1 MNQYVFEETRPVV
14 ETKYGK
20 LRGVTYG
27 DMNIFMG
34 IEYAHAKRFHMPEEP
49 ECWEGIKNAYQ
60 HGPISMQVLDTNP
73 FFYYRGIHVLE
84 KQSEDCQNL
93 NIWAPKTLN
102 EEKRPVFVWIHGGGF
117 FAGNA
122 YEEISFDGFNL
133 AHHGDIIFVSINHR
147 LNIFGHL
154 NLEDYG
160 EEFKNSANV
169 GIFDVVMALKWVHE
183 NIAAF
188 GGDPENVTICGHSG
202 GGGKVQCMYQI
213 EECVPYFQRGICL
226 SGARGKNGAG
236 TAMGDRET
244 SRAVAKAM
252 LDDLGITKENINEI
266 YDVPFSALLEAC
278 KKHSSPFNWSPV
290 KNDFFP
296 GFPAEVGL
304 MEFSKD
310 KPIIYGSTLG
320 EFPTL
325 KLTAEEK
332 AAMTE
337 EDKVAFFREKLGEGA
352 DRMMELFK
360 EAYPDHDLI
369 DLAAHDSRCRLG
381 ATQSIEK
388 HLEAGCKE
396 VYNFLA
402 AYNVPE
408 DGSIPI
414 WHGGEVAYIFM
425 NEDKV
430 LALNPAVYGQLYG
443 KIFSSLVLNYVK
455 TGNPNCNYLPQWHP
469 VTKGEMRTMI
479 IDKKPREAVNFD
491 TELVELSAKYMPKFK
506 LVLPTK

>member
-1 MNQYVFEETRPVV
+1 MNQYVFEETRPIVQ
-14 ETKYGK
+14 TKYGK
-20 LRGVTYG
+20 IRGVTYG

-34 IEYAHAKRFHMPEEP
+34 VEYAQAKRFHMPEEP
-49 ECWEGIKNAYQ
+49 KCWDGIKNAYQ
-60 HGPISMQVLDTNP
+60 HGPISPQVRATDP
-73 FFYYRGIHVLE
+73 FFYYRGIHVVE
-84 KQSEDCQNL
+84 KESENCQNL

-102 EEKRPVFVWIHGGGF
+102 DEKKPVFVFIHGGGF

-122 YEEISFDGFNL
+122 FEEVSFDGFNL
-133 AHHGDIIFVSINHR
+133 AHYGNIIFVSINHR
-147 LNIFGHL
+147 LNILGHL

-160 EEFKNSANV
+160 EEFANSANV
-169 GIFDVVMALKWVHE
+169 GIFDVAMALKWIHE

-188 GGDPENVTICGHSG
+188 GGDPGNVTICGHSG
-202 GGGKVQCMYQI
+202 GGGKVQCMYQMK
-213 EECVPYFQRGICL
+213 ECVPYFQRGICL
-226 SGARGKNGAG
+226 SGARGKGGVG
-236 TAMGDRET
+236 TQIGDREQ
-244 SRAVAKAM
+244 SRIVAKAM
-252 LDDLGITKENINEI
+252 LDDLGITKENINDI

-332 AAMTE
+332 EAMSE
-337 EDKVAFFREKLGEGA
+337 EDKEAYFREKLGDGA
-352 DRMMELFK
+352 DRMMELFRK
-360 EAYPDHDLI
+360 AYPDHDLI
-369 DLAAHDSRCRLG
+369 DLACHDSRCRLG
-381 ATQSIEK
+381 ATQSAEV
-388 HLEAGCKE
+388 HVEAGCKE
-396 VYNFLA
+396 VYNFIA

-425 NEDKV
+425 NEDRV
-430 LALNPAVYGQLYG
+430 LALNPAIYGQLYG
-443 KIFSSLVLNYVK
+443 KIFSNMVLNFVK
-455 TGNPNCNYLPQWHP
+455 TGNPNCNYLPQWSP
-469 VTKGEMRTMI
+469 VTKGEMRTMV
-479 IDKKPREAVNFD
+479 IDRKCREEVNFD
-491 TELVELSAKYMPKFK
+491 DELVRLSAQYMPKFK